1 MDPITHTMAG
11 AAIAASGWRRR
22 TALAT
27 PVAMIAANAPD
38 IDIVSYVHGEYAGLA
53 LRRGWTHGPIALVVL
68 AVLIPLLA
76 LAYDRARR
84 TWGGRKDAG
93 GDAARTPAARAG
105 PLFVLAAIAAVSH
118 PLLDWM
124 NTYGVRWLMPFDARW
139 YYGDALY
146 IIDPWIWLALGVPLF
161 LLHSTRA
168 AAMVAW
174 AVGAGLATTL
184 VLLAGVVPVSARV
197 AWVVVL
203 LLAVAARV
211 RHPASTWRL
220 RTRPLAFGGLGFT
233 AAYIAAMV
241 ASDAAASAVTAE
253 HVRSAGVPARSIMVA
268 PVPANPLR
276 GEIVIATADAY
287 QLGTFDWRARPR
299 VRLEGEPVAAGS
311 LEDPIARAAAA
322 APAARDYLTWS
333 RYPIVRVTADGDG
346 HLVRFS
352 DARYA
357 DGRRM
362 GALGGVLIHLDA
374 QLRPR

>member
-1 MDPITHTMAG
+1 
-11 AAIAASGWRRR
+11 
-22 TALAT
+22 
-27 PVAMIAANAPD
+27 
-38 IDIVSYVHGEYAGLA
+38 
-53 LRRGWTHGPIALVVL
+53 
-68 AVLIPLLA
+68 
-76 LAYDRARR
+76 
-84 TWGGRKDAG
+84 
-93 GDAARTPAARAG
+93 
-105 PLFVLAAIAAVSH
+105 
-118 PLLDWM
+118 
-124 NTYGVRWLMPFDARW
+124 
-139 YYGDALY
+139 
-146 IIDPWIWLALGVPLF
+146 
-161 LLHSTRA
+161 
-168 AAMVAW
+168 MVAW
-174 AVGAGLATTL
+174 AVGAGLATAL

-203 LLAVAARV
+203 LLAVAARL
-211 RHPASTWRL
+211 RHPSTAWRL
-220 RTRPLAFGGLGFT
+220 RTRSLALGGLGFT

-241 ASDAAASAVTAE
+241 TSDAAASAVTAE